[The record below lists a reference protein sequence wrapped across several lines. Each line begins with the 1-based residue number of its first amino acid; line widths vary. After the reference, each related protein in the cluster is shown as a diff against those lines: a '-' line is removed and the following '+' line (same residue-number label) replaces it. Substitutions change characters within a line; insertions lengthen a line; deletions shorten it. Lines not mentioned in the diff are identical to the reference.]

1 MWQFQLPPPLD
12 DRFRTFLGVF
22 FLIGSE
28 GFYYFIHTLVGFAG
42 FVFWGFHFHALH
54 EFPIFKT
61 LCLFSLS
68 FSPGSFSSIHNV
80 FPPQKPQK
88 PDASVE
94 ESTTVLKRV
103 FVVSANFMLKSFFTY
118 FIQTQNAPLEIR
130 RRSQTNFTRD
140 IYHHVIKEYIFLVI
154 PDVEIASRV
163 KQEKVGPTFNPCP
176 NLVTPLSSVAKDLK
190 KRLQCLNIYPVHI
203 NAWVRNWPF

>member
-22 FLIGSE
+22 FLTGSE

-42 FVFWGFHFHALH
+42 FVFWGFHFRALL
-54 EFPIFKT
+54 EFPIFTT
-61 LCLFSLS
+61 LYLFSLS
-68 FSPGSFSSIHNV
+68 FSPGSFSIHNV

-103 FVVSANFMLKSFFTY
+103 FVVSGSSMMKSFFAD
-118 FIQTQNAPLEIR
+118 FIFTQNAPLEIR

-140 IYHHVIKEYIFLVI
+140 IYHNNQIIYFFG
-154 PDVEIASRV
+154 DSQCRNSR
-163 KQEKVGPTFNPCP
+163 
-176 NLVTPLSSVAKDLK
+176 
-190 KRLQCLNIYPVHI
+190 
-203 NAWVRNWPF
+203 

>member
-22 FLIGSE
+22 FLISSE

-68 FSPGSFSSIHNV
+68 FSPGSFSIHNV

-103 FVVSANFMLKSFFTY
+103 FVVSANFMLKSFFTD

-140 IYHHVIKEYIFLVI
+140 IYHNNQRIYFFG
-154 PDVEIASRV
+154 DSRCRNSITC
-163 KQEKVGPTFNPCP
+163 KTGKSWPNFQSMS

-190 KRLQCLNIYPVHI
+190 KRLQCLTIYPVLI